1 MIRDRTK
8 YGAVRTDG
16 FASKREAHRY
26 RELRLLERSGVITGL
41 ECQVAFELQAP
52 ASTGTL
58 ATVGRYIADF
68 VYIENGRKVVE
79 DAKGVRTHLLPVEA
93 PAFRNP
99 VRHAHHGGVM
109 HWIPTPTGAL
119 RDLMDTGFEKG
130 RAGNV
135 QEHY

>member
-16 FASKREAHRY
+16 FASRREARRY
-26 RELRLLERSGVITGL
+26 AELRMLERGGVITDL

-79 DAKGVRTHLLPVEA
+79 DAKGVRTPLYQWK
-93 PAFRNP
+93 R
-99 VRHAHHGGVM
+99 RH
-109 HWIPTPTGAL
+109 
-119 RDLMDTGFEKG
+119 FEIQYG
-130 RAGNV
+130 MPITEV
-135 QEHY
+135 

>member
-26 RELRLLERSGVITGL
+26 RELHLLGRSGVITGL

-58 ATVGRYIADF
+58 ATVGRYSPISSTSKTA
-68 VYIENGRKVVE
+68 GRLSRMRK
-79 DAKGVRTHLLPVEA
+79 ASARTCYQWK
-93 PAFRNP
+93 R
-99 VRHAHHGGVM
+99 RH
-109 HWIPTPTGAL
+109 
-119 RDLMDTGFEKG
+119 FEIQYG
-130 RAGNV
+130 MPITEV
-135 QEHY
+135 

>member
-8 YGAVRTDG
+8 DGAVRTDG

-79 DAKGVRTHLLPVEA
+79 DAKGVRTHLYQWK
-93 PAFRNP
+93 R
-99 VRHAHHGGVM
+99 RH
-109 HWIPTPTGAL
+109 
-119 RDLMDTGFEKG
+119 FEIQYG
-130 RAGNV
+130 MPITEV
-135 QEHY
+135 

>member
-26 RELRLLERSGVITGL
+26 RELRLLGRSGVITGL

-58 ATVGRYIADF
+58 ATVGRYSPISSTSKTAGRLSRMRKASARTCTSGSAGISKSSTACPSRRCDALDSHP
-68 VYIENGRKVVE
+68 NGRATRP
-79 DAKGVRTHLLPVEA
+79 DGHRL
-93 PAFRNP
+93 
-99 VRHAHHGGVM
+99 
-109 HWIPTPTGAL
+109 
-119 RDLMDTGFEKG
+119 
-130 RAGNV
+130 
-135 QEHY
+135 

>member
-1 MIRDRTK
+1 MSGCLRIAGAGVHGNPRD
-8 YGAVRTDG
+8 
-16 FASKREAHRY
+16 
-26 RELRLLERSGVITGL
+26 
-41 ECQVAFELQAP
+41 
-52 ASTGTL
+52 
-58 ATVGRYIADF
+58 GRALFADF